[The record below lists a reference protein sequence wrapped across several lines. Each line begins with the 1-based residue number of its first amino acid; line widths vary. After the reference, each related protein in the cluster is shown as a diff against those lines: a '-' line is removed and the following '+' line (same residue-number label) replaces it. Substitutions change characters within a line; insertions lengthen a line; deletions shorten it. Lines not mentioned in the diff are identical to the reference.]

1 MFTLANREL
10 TVTLLDPAT
19 DTERFGSRYCVGGY
33 IYQVTDAE
41 KGELLSGPQY
51 PSPTP
56 DTFDGQGA
64 PDQFVTVLG
73 GDAPVGSEVTA
84 IGVGR
89 VLRTNAQEPF
99 QVRHNPQVSQFLPW
113 SVTITDDTI
122 TMQTEDAV
130 YDWAYQLTRTVTL
143 SGRTVHSHTAISNTG
158 KDALPIRWFAHPFFP
173 LTEDRVHCQ
182 FSLPV
187 TFPENPGY
195 EFNDEEFICQKADYD
210 WERGYFLA
218 LDYKK
223 VGNNMTVI
231 ERHPTLGQVTIV
243 TSFVPDWLP
252 IWSNARTFSVEPYYI
267 RELAAGESDAWSI
280 EYRF

>member
-10 TVTLLDPAT
+10 TVSILDPVA
-19 DTERFGSRYCVGGY
+19 DVERLGSRYCVGGY

-89 VLRTNAQEPF
+89 VLRTSDKEPF
-99 QVRHNPQVSQFLPW
+99 QVRFNPQVSHFLPW
-113 SVTITDDTI
+113 SVSQTENSI

-143 SGRTVHSHTAISNTG
+143 EGRTVHSHTAISNTG
-158 KDALPIRWFAHPFFP
+158 QAPLPIRWFAHPFFP
-173 LTEDRVHCQ
+173 LTEDRVYCQ

-187 TFPENPGY
+187 TFPENPAY
-195 EFNDEEFICQKADYD
+195 EFNDEEFICQKAEYD

-218 LDYKK
+218 LDHNK
-223 VGNNMTVI
+223 VGSNMTFI
-231 ERHPTLGQVTIV
+231 QRHPTLGQMTIV

-267 RELAAGESDAWSI
+267 RELAPGESDAWSI
-280 EYRF
+280 DYQF

>member
-10 TVTLLDPAT
+10 TVSILDPVA
-19 DTERFGSRYCVGGY
+19 DVERLGSRYCVGGY

-89 VLRTNAQEPF
+89 VLRTSDKEPF
-99 QVRHNPQVSQFLPW
+99 QVRFNPQVSHFLPW
-113 SVTITDDTI
+113 SVNQTENSIS
-122 TMQTEDAV
+122 MQTEDAV

-143 SGRTVHSHTAISNTG
+143 EGRTVHSHTAISNTG
-158 KDALPIRWFAHPFFP
+158 QAPLPIRWFAHPFFP
-173 LTEDRVHCQ
+173 LTEDRVYSQ

-187 TFPENPGY
+187 TFPENPAY
-195 EFNDEEFICQKADYD
+195 EFNDEEFICQKAEYD

-218 LDYKK
+218 LDHNK
-223 VGNNMTVI
+223 VGSNMTFI
-231 ERHPTLGQVTIV
+231 QRHPTLGQMTIV

-267 RELAAGESDAWSI
+267 RELAPGESDAWSI
-280 EYRF
+280 DYQF